1 MRRIS
6 RLMRD
11 AGGSVPV
18 EYGLIAALVSI
29 ALLVSVGGFAN
40 GFQHVYGL
48 LSNTMANR
56 TP

>member
-11 AGGSVPV
+11 AGGSVPM

-29 ALLVSVGGFAN
+29 AVLYSVGGFTN

-48 LSNTMANR
+48 VSNTMDNSS
-56 TP
+56 P